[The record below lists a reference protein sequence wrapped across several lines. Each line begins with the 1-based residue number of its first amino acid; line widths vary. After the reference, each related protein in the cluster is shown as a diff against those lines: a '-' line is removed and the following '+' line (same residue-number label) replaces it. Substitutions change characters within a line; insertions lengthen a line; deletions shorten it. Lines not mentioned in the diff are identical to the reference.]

1 MKKQPKTAKHI
12 PTKGVDFG
20 EHLKA
25 PGGCDP
31 CRDVSTKQPQ
41 GPALEQAE
49 GDGRGLVGK
58 DAMMPGQKRLRRPRA
73 SRWKKPNPGRC
84 KDQQRGR

>member
-1 MKKQPKTAKHI
+1 MVRKKVSYAFSCEFDSHPRTHLSEATMKKQPKTAKHI

-41 GPALEQAE
+41 GP
-49 GDGRGLVGK
+49 
-58 DAMMPGQKRLRRPRA
+58 
-73 SRWKKPNPGRC
+73 SRTEVK
-84 KDQQRGR
+84 

>member
-1 MKKQPKTAKHI
+1 MKKQPKTSKHV
-12 PTKGVDFG
+12 PTQGVDFG

-41 GPALEQAE
+41 GPTRTE
-49 GDGRGLVGK
+49 VK
-58 DAMMPGQKRLRRPRA
+58 
-73 SRWKKPNPGRC
+73 
-84 KDQQRGR
+84 